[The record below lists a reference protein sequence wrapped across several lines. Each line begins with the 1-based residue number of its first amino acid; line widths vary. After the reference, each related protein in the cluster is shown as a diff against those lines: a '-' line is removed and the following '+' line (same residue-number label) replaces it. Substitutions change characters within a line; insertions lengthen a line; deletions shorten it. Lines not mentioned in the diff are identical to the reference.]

1 MRLYLHYQ
9 ANVTMTTELVSSAV
23 TYLSSFQNNCL
34 TRCFQLSRFASPTHC
49 YCPIIWLSCYLV
61 STSIVLP
68 LVFVLLVFC
77 LYPRVYYPVF
87 ISDAHMESCQMRHN
101 STISFYF
108 LPTISRF
115 LHVQHQHFRKLATRR
130 GTDELS

>member
-61 STSIVLP
+61 STRIVLP
-68 LVFVLLVFC
+68 LVFVLLVFVYILVC
-77 LYPRVYYPVF
+77 TTLYLLV
-87 ISDAHMESCQMRHN
+87 MRTW
-101 STISFYF
+101 S
-108 LPTISRF
+108 
-115 LHVQHQHFRKLATRR
+115 HVR
-130 GTDELS
+130 